1 MLEAHKETSLAPM
14 SLAFAR
20 HGAHLPPVYGCAAHN
35 KTDFHH
41 HPRAAAAADDVPR
54 LQRTAFEYARAISAG
69 HGRAR
74 AGAGVIGRRRRNMG
88 AGRRQG
94 R

>member
-1 MLEAHKETSLAPM
+1 MLEAHKRNKPRSDVSLSHGTVLTFRLSTDVRHTKRISTTTPAP
-14 SLAFAR
+14 R
-20 HGAHLPPVYGCAAHN
+20 
-35 KTDFHH
+35 
-41 HPRAAAAADDVPR
+41 AAADDVPR

-88 AGRRQG
+88 TGWRQG